1 MFLLSNSLVIDLLPL
16 VEYLFDQGQKPFR
29 HWSKEG
35 VSKFSPS
42 FSMPKAPTFTSWGFV
57 IT

>member
-42 FSMPKAPTFTSWGFV
+42 FFMPKEGV
-57 IT
+57 